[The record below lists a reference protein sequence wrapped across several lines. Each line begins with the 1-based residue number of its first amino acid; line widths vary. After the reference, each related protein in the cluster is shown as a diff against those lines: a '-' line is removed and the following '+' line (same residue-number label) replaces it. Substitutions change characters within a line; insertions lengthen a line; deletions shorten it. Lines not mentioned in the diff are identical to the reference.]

1 MHFQNFINYF
11 NMRNQIAEITETI
24 NSLGVQ
30 LVGLSELS
38 DNAKLSLVADKFG
51 ELAQSWKNFASLDN
65 GKAENVELL
74 PKGAAKYDTFLGII
88 CPMDENGAIVAP
100 DGRILQRNHVTQ
112 QSLEIMFGKKQIEF
126 QQKKSA
132 LIAANEK
139 AAAEAAQ
146 NNAQVEPEQPQVDD
160 VPTEAQPNEAN
171 EITEQPA
178 VETQPEPQN
187 LELILPAEKAKP
199 ELSASAAEVLKD
211 LKAKPTLSF
220 IKSYKADASDLIE
233 IFKHLD
239 CEVPEHLAGVEQMS
253 LANLKEAIANK
264 LAPKK

>member
-11 NMRNQIAEITETI
+11 NMHNKIAEITETI
-24 NSLGVQ
+24 NNLGVQ
-30 LVGLSELS
+30 LSGLSELS

-51 ELAQSWKNFASLDN
+51 ELAQSWKGFASLDN

-146 NNAQVEPEQPQVDD
+146 NNMQVEPEQPQVDD
-160 VPTEAQPNEAN
+160 APTEAQPNET
-171 EITEQPA
+171 EETEQPA
-178 VETQPEPQN
+178 VEIQPEPQN
-187 LELILPAEKAKP
+187 LELILPAEKVKP
-199 ELSASAAEVLKD
+199 ELSASAAEVLQD
-211 LKAKPTLSF
+211 LKAKPTVSY
-220 IKSYKADASDLIE
+220 IKSYKADASELIE

-239 CEVPEHLAGVEQMS
+239 CEVPEHLAGVEQMN
-253 LANLKEAIANK
+253 LASLKEAIANK